1 MSRLSAG
8 LWNERRPALG
18 GPSRACHRR
27 AGCWRKGPRDAE
39 TTGENA
45 ERLRSDGGGCQNPD
59 PRSNRSWRP
68 RADATS
74 LVTATR
80 PLWLVGLRRL
90 YHYSMFVLLVGAVIA
105 LATLLDT
112 DGKVVALKIFV
123 IAYFSL
129 LPAILYLQ
137 FTSRKTPTVWREYVL
152 TLFRL
157 HADDYAYLPEPPKP
171 SRYPWGA

>member
-1 MSRLSAG
+1 MG
-8 LWNERRPALG
+8 V
-18 GPSRACHRR
+18 RR
-27 AGCWRKGPRDAE
+27 ARAIDALAAGARVLVTPGQRARTPSGSALTVKGVKTPI
-39 TTGENA
+39 
-45 ERLRSDGGGCQNPD
+45 